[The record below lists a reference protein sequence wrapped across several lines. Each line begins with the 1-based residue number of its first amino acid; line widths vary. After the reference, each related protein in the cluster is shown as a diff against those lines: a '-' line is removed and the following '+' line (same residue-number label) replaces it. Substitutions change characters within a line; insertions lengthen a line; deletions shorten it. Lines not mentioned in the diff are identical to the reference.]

1 MEKKSK
7 LLTIGQFAALH
18 GINKKTLMWYDEAG
32 LFKPTCINSENGYRY
47 YSYYQSS
54 VLETI
59 LLLRELNVSIEEI
72 RAFMENRSAAG
83 MECLLREKIEDLDRD
98 MEHLKAVRKTLSNQ
112 RQNMLTLMTM
122 DLSEISVVEKCERS
136 LVTVGING
144 DTSFDRQVEM
154 ITAQTRKYRL
164 RRLHDASYG
173 TMISVENLY
182 AGQFEDY
189 SALFI
194 EIPFPIRKTGLHIQ
208 PGGQYLRAFYT
219 GPWERMTRFYEKTLD
234 YARKNHIELTG
245 FSYESII
252 NESVIDRVEDAIIQI
267 EIPIK
272 SRTA

>member
-32 LFKPTCINSENGYRY
+32 LFKPVCINPENGYRY

-83 MECLLREKIEDLDRD
+83 MEQLLREKIEDLDRD

-112 RQNMLTLMTM
+112 RQNMLTLLTM
-122 DLSEISVVEKCERS
+122 DLSEISVVEKSERS

-219 GPWERMTRFYEKTLD
+219 GPWEEMTRFYEKILD
-234 YARKNHIELTG
+234 YACKNHIELTG

>member
-18 GINKKTLMWYDEAG
+18 GINKKTLMWYDEEG
-32 LFKPTCINSENGYRY
+32 LFRPAFIDPGNGYRY

-59 LLLRELNVSIEEI
+59 LLLRELNVSIGEI
-72 RAFMENRSAAG
+72 RSFMENRSAAG
-83 MECLLREKIEDLDRD
+83 MERLLREKIEDLDRD

-122 DLSEISVVEKCERS
+122 DLSEISIVAKSGRS
-136 LVTVGING
+136 LVTVEINSG
-144 DTSFDRQVEM
+144 TSFDRQVEM
-154 ITAQTRKYRL
+154 ITAQTRKYQL

-182 AGQFEDY
+182 AGKFEDY

-194 EIPFPIRKTGLHIQ
+194 EIPFPIRKAGLHIQ
-208 PGGQYLRAFYT
+208 SGGDYLRAFYT
-219 GPWERMTRFYEKTLD
+219 GPWEEMRRCYERILE
-234 YARKNHIELTG
+234 YARGKGLELTG

-252 NESVIDRVEDAIIQI
+252 NENVIDRVEDAIIQI

-272 SRTA
+272 SRTD